1 MPFLLFMAAA
11 EKLVLLVEDSTDDVF
26 FFKREL
32 QRAGLKNPLHAVE
45 TVEAAINYIDGRE
58 QYADRARFPLPS
70 IVVLDLHLPGK
81 DGFEFLQWLATKPQR
96 NLHVVV
102 LTGVGR
108 LQEIN
113 RAYQLGAHSFLTKPV
128 RDEDLRNLAKAFTS
142 VWM

>member
-1 MPFLLFMAAA
+1 MAAA